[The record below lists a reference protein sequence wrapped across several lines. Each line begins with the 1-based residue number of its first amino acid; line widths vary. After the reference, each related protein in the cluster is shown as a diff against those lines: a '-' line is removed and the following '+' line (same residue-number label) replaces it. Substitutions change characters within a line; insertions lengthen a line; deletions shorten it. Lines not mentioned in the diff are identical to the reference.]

1 MIHRHTELSWTC
13 LLGHA
18 LKSFSAVVSQK
29 WKFWVIMFT
38 HLQLRTVKSFSKVVA
53 PIHSSTNKPHIQL
66 KLLQVLRGGL
76 LQSVECEMVFHSCL
90 NLHFPTCETKQLLW
104 AGGGCS
110 SLKGQFIC
118 FFLIVGCADCRHC
131 HSRDWGLV
139 LGWISD
145 ACHRCLGSPR
155 ALLKLQDW
163 GCSREAQ

>member
-18 LKSFSAVVSQK
+18 QKSFSAVVSQK

-90 NLHFPTCETKQLLW
+90 NLHFPGSIWCGTSFHILIYHQYIFSTE
-104 AGGGCS
+104 A
-110 SLKGQFIC
+110 SLKVCGPVFNWVVFLWLNYIL
-118 FFLIVGCADCRHC
+118 FFLIK
-131 HSRDWGLV
+131 WL
-139 LGWISD
+139 
-145 ACHRCLGSPR
+145 CLCCFHNSCPWFTG
-155 ALLKLQDW
+155 
-163 GCSREAQ
+163 